1 MSFTVYVLESDAG
14 HMYTGYTPDLERRP
28 AEHNSGT
35 THSTK
40 HAKNWRVV
48 YTEEFSSRSEAMKRE
63 KYLKTGAGR
72 DFLGRTLRG
81 VESAAAE

>member
-1 MSFTVYVLESDAG
+1 MSFTVYVLESEAG
-14 HMYTGYTPDLERRP
+14 HRYTGYTPNLERRLE
-28 AEHNSGT
+28 EHNSGT

-40 HAKNWRVV
+40 HAKNWKVV
-48 YTEEFSSRSEAMKRE
+48 YTEDYSTRGEAMKRE

-72 DFLGRTLRG
+72 DFLSRTLRG